1 MPHHHQR
8 ASRRAAY
15 SLIAVVLLLAGCR
28 TGAKVK
34 LPEDPARRIAV
45 ANGILAQA
53 NNSAAKVTIK
63 LAQAKLISGTVTAE
77 VLVYNERIAR
87 ASRGIAMIQTKDR
100 PLAEQKGMILE
111 ILKAITPRSFYSKYL
126 TLTDAKLAELESAVS
141 ALESAVTLL
150 KIEVSK

>member
-1 MPHHHQR
+1 MPLHHQR

-15 SLIAVVLLLAGCR
+15 ALIFILLLLSGCR
-28 TGAKVK
+28 SAKVK

-53 NNSAAKVTIK
+53 NNSAAKVAIK
-63 LAQAKLISGTVTAE
+63 LAQAKVISGAVTAE

-87 ASRGIAMIQTKDR
+87 ASRGIAIIQTKDR
-100 PLAEQKGMILE
+100 PLAEQKGMILD
-111 ILKAITPRSFYSKYL
+111 ILTAITPRSFYAKYL
-126 TLTDAKLAELESAVS
+126 TLTDAKLSELESAVS

-150 KIEVSK
+150 KIEVTK